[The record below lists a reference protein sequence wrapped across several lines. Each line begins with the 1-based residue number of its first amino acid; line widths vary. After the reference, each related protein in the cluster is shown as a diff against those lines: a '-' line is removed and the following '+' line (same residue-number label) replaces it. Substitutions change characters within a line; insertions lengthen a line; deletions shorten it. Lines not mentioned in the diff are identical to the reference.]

1 MLVHLV
7 KVVQHSLRSIGGSHN
22 MSEEQNNYTTPAST
36 RLAKSIPVTPKNVDF
51 ATSSITKYITI
62 VPPKHNKSL
71 NGNKGFKSYK
81 SSNTSTIDTHNE
93 VYGDSIDPVHSPIDP
108 HRYNLPIDSHKSENM
123 QDGNTQ
129 LVKAEDDPHSNDDIN
144 PYNVKS
150 LEEILDGVDPIEYK
164 KMIRDYSS
172 RMFKRIS
179 NCGSIVNEFKAS
191 KGNKATYVSSQ
202 CHSDLCFECV
212 RNDRRTYNRVINEI
226 GHDLM
231 SNFLWIK
238 LIITINKEYRHH
250 FLDYKVTN
258 KFLDGMWD
266 LVSNVLDLNG
276 EESMDRG
283 GAVLKWHWFGKLKMN
298 FNPHLEMM
306 IPCIRYGLPFSNII
320 SQKDLKR
327 IKRGMARRLS
337 NITGE
342 LVPPSRMNVK
352 NKPKSTLGE
361 VLHGFRY
368 QLRSTINFKALM
380 KAPKAVKQFIV
391 DGRHGRKQV
400 RYKSKLWST
409 ELEKWYSYLGFD
421 YDKRTKHI
429 KKEWVDDK
437 GVPYK
442 FVKMHNAYTL
452 KNELRQYGT
461 GLRSISRVS
470 FCIDHPKIVTQKINE
485 VVKSGLESNNYK
497 LVLETMARLK
507 NFNPDGFKMSWT
519 DEVIA
524 LALNRKNYMIENEGI
539 TTDISKQRIKYMKSM
554 NKDDREHW
562 LDTGSGDESGN
573 VKSGF
578 PTKTTNSIKRR

>member
-1 MLVHLV
+1 MP
-7 KVVQHSLRSIGGSHN
+7 
-22 MSEEQNNYTTPAST
+22 EEQNNYTTPVST

-62 VPPKHNKSL
+62 VPPKESKDP
-71 NGNKGFKSYK
+71 NGNKDSLNYL
-81 SSNTSTIDTHNE
+81 SSNTSTIDNHNDT
-93 VYGDSIDPVHSPIDP
+93 YGEGIAPLHSPIDSP
-108 HRYNLPIDSHKSENM
+108 IYTLPISNPKLQNIQGGSPKV
-123 QDGNTQ
+123 
-129 LVKAEDDPHSNDDIN
+129 VKPEIDDLSPEDIN

-150 LEEILDGVDPIEYK
+150 LEEILDGLDPIEYK
-164 KMIRDYSS
+164 KMIRDQSP

-191 KGNKATYVSSQ
+191 KGNNATYVSSQ

-212 RNDRRTYNRVINEI
+212 RNDRRTYNRVVNHI
-226 GHDLM
+226 GHDLL
-231 SNFLWIK
+231 SNFPWIK
-238 LIITINKEYRHH
+238 LIITVNKEYRHH
-250 FLDYKVTN
+250 FTDYEVTN

-306 IPCIRYGLPFSNII
+306 IPCIRYGLSFSNII
-320 SQKDLKR
+320 PQKDLKR

-380 KAPKAVKQFIV
+380 KASKAVKQFIV

-400 RYKSKLWST
+400 RYKGNTWST
-409 ELEKWYSYLGFD
+409 QLKKWYPHLGFD
-421 YDKRTKHI
+421 YDTRTKTI
-429 KKEWVDDK
+429 KPEWVDDK

-442 FVKMHNAYTL
+442 FIKMHNVYTL
-452 KNELRQYGT
+452 KQELKQYGT
-461 GLRSISRVS
+461 ELRSISRVS
-470 FCIDHPKIVTQKINE
+470 FCVNHPKIVNQKINE

-519 DEVIA
+519 DKVIA
-524 LALNRKNYMIENEGI
+524 LSLHRKNYIIENESL
-539 TTDISKQRIKYMKSM
+539 TTDICKQRIKYIKAMDK
-554 NKDDREHW
+554 KDRKHW
-562 LDTGSGDESGN
+562 LAVKSEDESEN

-578 PTKTTNSIKRR
+578 PARTTNLKQRRC

>member
-1 MLVHLV
+1 
-7 KVVQHSLRSIGGSHN
+7 
-22 MSEEQNNYTTPAST
+22 MSEEHNDYTTPTDS
-36 RLAKSIPVTPKNVDF
+36 RLAKSISVDSKDAGF
-51 ATSSITKYITI
+51 ADDPITKYITI

-71 NGNKGFKSYK
+71 NGNRGFKSYK
-81 SSNTSTIDTHNE
+81 SSNTSTIDNHNDT
-93 VYGDSIDPVHSPIDP
+93 YGDSIDPVHSPIDP
-108 HRYNLPIDSHKSENM
+108 HRYNLPIDSHKLEDTH
-123 QDGNTQ
+123 DGSNQ
-129 LVKAEDDPHSNDDIN
+129 PKADYDLYPVIDDIN

-150 LEEILDGVDPIEYK
+150 VEEILDGVDPIEYK

-179 NCGSIVNEFKAS
+179 NCANMIGEFKAS
-191 KGNKATYVSSQ
+191 EDNKSTYIASQ
-202 CHSDLCFECV
+202 CHSDLCYECV

-226 GHDLM
+226 GFDLM
-231 SNFLWIK
+231 SNFQWIK
-238 LIITINKEYRHH
+238 LIITINHEYRYH
-250 FLDYKVTN
+250 FLDYEVIN
-258 KFLDGMWD
+258 KFTNGMWD
-266 LVSNVLDLNG
+266 LVSNVLDLDA
-276 EESMDRG
+276 EESIDRG
-283 GAVLKWHWFGKLKMN
+283 GAVLKWHWFGKKKMS

-306 IPCIRYGLPFSNII
+306 IPCIRYGLPFSNIL
-320 SQKDLKR
+320 SQKEFKR
-327 IKRGMARRLS
+327 IKKGVARRLT
-337 NITGE
+337 NITGK
-342 LVPPSRMNVK
+342 LVPSSRMNVR
-352 NKPKSTLGE
+352 NEPKSTLGE
-361 VLHGFRY
+361 VLHGFWY
-368 QLRSTINFKALM
+368 QLRPTINFKALM

-429 KKEWVDDK
+429 KKGWVDDK

-442 FVKMHNAYTL
+442 FIKMHNVYTL

-485 VVKSGLESNNYK
+485 VVKLGLESNNYK

-524 LALNRKNYMIENEGI
+524 LSLHRKNYIIENESL
-539 TTDISKQRIKYMKSM
+539 TTDICKQRIKYIKAMDK
-554 NKDDREHW
+554 KDRKHW
-562 LDTGSGDESGN
+562 LAVGSGDESEN